1 MASTCHLCREMMANN
16 RKEAIWSRSN
26 SEILELLSS
35 SSEGLSSEE
44 CTRRQTRYG
53 HNALAPAE
61 RVEALSVF
69 LKQFKSPLILI
80 FIVTAILS
88 FVLHDPTDATIIL
101 VIVLVSGGL
110 SFWQEYRAS
119 SAVKELLQ
127 MLQPRTRVMRD
138 HNEKEIP
145 TSEIVPGDVVCLSAG
160 DSIPADCVV
169 LDAKDLHVNEAS
181 LTGETYPVYKTAG
194 AVEPDTPLSGRTNM
208 LFTGTYV
215 ASGEATAMVVQ
226 IGKQTEFGKLAEHLK
241 MARPETE
248 FEHGLKRFS
257 YFLIEVTLLL
267 VIIIFAI
274 NVYLHRPVIEAFL
287 FSLALAVGLT
297 PQLLPSIVSVNLA
310 HGAREMARNK
320 VIVKHL
326 PSIENFGS
334 MNVLCC
340 DKTGT
345 LTEGVVE
352 LSSFLNV
359 DGQQDQK
366 VLLYAYLN
374 SSFERGFV
382 NPIDEAIRKRGPF
395 AIEGYRKLDEV
406 PYDFLRKR
414 LSVLVAS
421 DQETLMITKGAVS
434 SILEICSRTERSE
447 SPPIDMGSVSQQVLR
462 RSNELGAD
470 GFRCL
475 AVAYRRLDKQSSI
488 TRADET
494 DMTFL
499 GLITFFD
506 PPKPGVADTIRQLK
520 QIGVSLKVITG
531 DHSQVAAYVGRQ
543 LGLAGAHILT
553 GSQLRLLSD
562 EALIRRVN
570 DVDIFAEVEPNQKER
585 VVLSL
590 RKAGHV
596 TGFMGDGINDASALH
611 AADVGISV
619 DQAVQVAREAAD
631 IVLLKKK
638 DLKVLLDGV
647 RLGRVT
653 FANTLK
659 YVFMAT
665 SANFGNM
672 FSMAGAS
679 LFLPFLPLL
688 PKQILLMNLLTDL
701 PEMAIATDS
710 VDAEVV
716 VKPRRWDIGVIRRFM
731 VVFGLLSS
739 VFDYMTFVCLLLM
752 LHATQEQFRTG
763 WFVESVVSAT
773 LIVLVVRTRR
783 SLAKS
788 RPGKYVLA
796 ATFAV
801 IAATVLLPFTYVG
814 RVLGFQPL
822 PIWFFGF
829 LVAIVGTYVTAAEIV
844 KRIFYRKIRWE
855 TK

>member
-1 MASTCHLCREMMANN
+1 MTNN
-16 RKEAIWSRSN
+16 AKEAIWSLSD
-26 SEILELLSS
+26 SELFELVSS
-35 SSEGLSSEE
+35 SKEGLSTEE
-44 CTRRQTRYG
+44 GVQRRIQYG
-53 HNALAPAE
+53 HNALSPTAQ
-61 RVEALSVF
+61 VEALAVF

-80 FIVTAILS
+80 LIVTAILS
-88 FVLHDPTDATIIL
+88 FVLHDPTNAVIIL
-101 VIVLVSGGL
+101 VIVLISGGL

-119 SAVKELLQ
+119 DAVKALLT
-127 MLQPRTRVMRD
+127 MLRPKTRVMRD
-138 HNEKEIP
+138 HTEKEIP
-145 TSEIVPGDVVCLSAG
+145 TSEVVPGDVIFLSAG

-169 LDAKDLHVNEAS
+169 LDAKDLYVNEAS
-181 LTGETYPVYKTAG
+181 LTGETYPAYKTPGVA
-194 AVEPDTPLSGRTNM
+194 EPDTPLSKRSNM

-215 ASGEATAMVVQ
+215 ASGEATALVVQ
-226 IGKQTEFGKLAEHLK
+226 IGRQTEFGKLAEHLK
-241 MARPETE
+241 MGRPETE
-248 FEHGLKRFS
+248 FERGLRRFG
-257 YFLIEVTLLL
+257 YFLMEVTLFL
-267 VIIIFAI
+267 VVIIFAI

-287 FSLALAVGLT
+287 FALALAVGLT

-310 HGAREMARNK
+310 HGAREMARTK

-352 LSSFLNV
+352 LNSFLNI
-359 DGQQDQK
+359 DGQVDEK
-366 VLLYAYLN
+366 VLFYAYLN
-374 SSFERGFV
+374 SSFERGFA
-382 NPIDEAIRKRGPF
+382 NPIDEAIRRHRPF
-395 AIEGYRKLDEV
+395 DLDGYRKLDEV

-421 DQETLMITKGAVS
+421 DPGSLMVTKGAVS
-434 SILEICSRTERSE
+434 SILEICSKAERSDL
-447 SPPIDMGSVSQQVLR
+447 SLIDIGSVSEQIMKR
-462 RSNELGAD
+462 FNELGAD

-475 AVAYRRLDKQSSI
+475 AVAYRRFEKQSSI
-488 TRADET
+488 SLTDEI
-494 DMTFL
+494 DMIFV
-499 GLITFFD
+499 GLIAFFD
-506 PPKPGVADTIRQLK
+506 PPKPEAAEAIGHLK

-531 DHSQVAAYVGRQ
+531 DNHQVAAYVGRQ
-543 LGLAGAHILT
+543 LGLNEGNMIT
-553 GSQLRLLSD
+553 GPQLRQLND
-562 EALIRRVN
+562 EALVRRVN

-590 RKAGHV
+590 RKAGKV

-619 DQAVQVAREAAD
+619 DQAVQVAKEAAD
-631 IVLLKKK
+631 IVLLKK
-638 DLKVLLDGV
+638 DLGVLLDGV

-688 PKQILLMNLLTDL
+688 PKQILLTNLLTDL

-710 VDAEVV
+710 VDPEVADR
-716 VKPRRWDIGVIRRFM
+716 PRRWEIGIIRRFM

-739 VFDYMTFVCLLLM
+739 VFDFMTFACLLLL
-752 LHATQEQFRTG
+752 LHATQEQFQTG

-788 RPGKYVLA
+788 KPGKYVLV
-796 ATFAV
+796 ATLAV
-801 IAATVLLPFTYVG
+801 IITTVLLPFTHVG
-814 RVLGFQPL
+814 HILGFQPL
-822 PIWFFGF
+822 PIWLLGF
-829 LVAIVGTYVTAAEIV
+829 LAVIVVAYVTAAEIM
-844 KRIFYRKIRWE
+844 KRIFYRKIRW
-855 TK
+855 

>member
-1 MASTCHLCREMMANN
+1 MTNHK
-16 RKEAIWSRSN
+16 KEAIWSLLN
-26 SEILELLSS
+26 GEILELLSS
-35 SSEGLSSEE
+35 SNEGLSTEE
-44 CTRRQTRYG
+44 CVRRQTRYG
-53 HNALAPAE
+53 HNALKPAE
-61 RVEALSVF
+61 RVEALGVF

-80 FIVTAILS
+80 LIVTAILS
-88 FVLHDPTDATIIL
+88 FVLHDPTNALIIL
-101 VIVLVSGGL
+101 VIVLISGGL

-119 SAVKELLQ
+119 SAVKELLR
-127 MLQPRTRVMRD
+127 MLRPKTRVMRD
-138 HNEKEIP
+138 HGEKEIP
-145 TSEIVPGDVVCLSAG
+145 TSEVVPGDVVFLSAG

-169 LDAKDLHVNEAS
+169 LEAKDLYVNEAS
-181 LTGETYPVYKTAG
+181 LTGETYPAYKTTG
-194 AVEPDTPLSGRTNM
+194 VVEPDTPLSKRTNM

-215 ASGEATAMVVQ
+215 ASGEAKALVVQ
-226 IGKQTEFGKLAEHLK
+226 IGRQTEFGKIAEHLK
-241 MARPETE
+241 MGRPETE
-248 FEHGLKRFS
+248 FEHGLRRFG
-257 YFLIEVTLLL
+257 YFLMEVTLLL
-267 VIIIFAI
+267 VVVIFAI
-274 NVYLHRPVIEAFL
+274 NVYLQRPVIEAFL

-352 LSSFLNV
+352 LSSFLNI
-359 DGQQDQK
+359 DRQQDEK

-374 SSFERGFV
+374 SSFEQGFV
-382 NPIDEAIRKRGPF
+382 NPIDEAIRRYRQF
-395 AIEGYRKLDEV
+395 ALEGYRKLDEV

-421 DQETLMITKGAVS
+421 DQGSLMVTKGSVGKIVDICSKAERSDS
-434 SILEICSRTERSE
+434 SIVDI
-447 SPPIDMGSVSQQVLR
+447 GSVSEGVLV
-462 RSNELGAD
+462 RSDELGAD

-488 TRADET
+488 DMTDEM

-506 PPKPGVADTIRQLK
+506 PPKTGVADTIRHLK

-531 DHSQVAAYVGRQ
+531 DNSQVAAYVGRQ
-543 LGLAGAHILT
+543 LGLARANIVT
-553 GSQLRLLSD
+553 GPQLRQLSD
-562 EALIRRVN
+562 EALVRRVN

-590 RKAGHV
+590 RKAGNV

-619 DQAVQVAREAAD
+619 EKAVQAAKEAAD
-631 IVLLKKK
+631 VVLLEK
-638 DLKVLLDGV
+638 DLRVLLDGV

-688 PKQILLMNLLTDL
+688 PKQILLTNLLTDL

-710 VDAEVV
+710 VDPEVV
-716 VKPRRWDIGVIRRFM
+716 DRPRRWDLKVIQRFM
-731 VVFGLLSS
+731 FIFGLLSS
-739 VFDYMTFVCLLLM
+739 VFDFLTFACLLSL

-788 RPGKYVLA
+788 RPGKYVLWI
-796 ATFAV
+796 TLAV
-801 IAATVLLPFTYVG
+801 IAATVLLPFTHVG
-814 RVLGFQPL
+814 QVLGFEPL
-822 PIWFFGF
+822 PIWFLGF
-829 LVAIVGTYVTAAEIV
+829 LVIIVATYIAAAEIV
-844 KRIFYRKIRWE
+844 KRMFYRRIRW
-855 TK
+855 